1 MYSLANDDSKTI
13 VLLINDYNPEF
24 GVATE
29 KLEKHLG
36 RKLTGIVLVDRQVK
50 NDNLN
55 KPSTDARF
63 IEIICDFNEP
73 ESIVSTLEPFQD
85 KLLVVNSSSEKNQP
99 FFQQIIPHISNL
111 YVPTVMSIELS
122 THKNL
127 MREAF
132 LNYSP
137 KLTPKSV
144 ILTRKNYTDE
154 IKIFKEH
161 NYPLISK
168 PTGLAASILVKK
180 SNNYEELVT
189 NITESFAR
197 IENTYVKNRGR
208 GEPCMLVEDFIDGEM
223 FSVDV
228 YVNNEGAIWCLPPV
242 KVTTAAALGLEG
254 YYSYKRNIEHNL
266 NENGIRKLNETAKAS
281 VRALGLKNSVAHI
294 ELFKT
299 NKGWKIIEV
308 GPRAGGYRQDM
319 YWLSYGIDHAFNE
332 LLIKLGFDPTIYTQI
347 NKSSAALNIYCETE
361 GRIASICGFNEA
373 KQIKGTYRLNLH
385 AKSGD

>member
-1 MYSLANDDSKTI
+1 
-13 VLLINDYNPEF
+13 
-24 GVATE
+24 
-29 KLEKHLG
+29 
-36 RKLTGIVLVDRQVK
+36 
-50 NDNLN
+50 
-55 KPSTDARF
+55 
-63 IEIICDFNEP
+63 
-73 ESIVSTLEPFQD
+73 
-85 KLLVVNSSSEKNQP
+85 
-99 FFQQIIPHISNL
+99 
-111 YVPTVMSIELS
+111 
-122 THKNL
+122 
-127 MREAF
+127 
-132 LNYSP
+132 
-137 KLTPKSV
+137 
-144 ILTRKNYTDE
+144 
-154 IKIFKEH
+154 
-161 NYPLISK
+161 
-168 PTGLAASILVKK
+168 
-180 SNNYEELVT
+180 
-189 NITESFAR
+189 
-197 IENTYVKNRGR
+197 
-208 GEPCMLVEDFIDGEM
+208 MLVEDFIDGEM

-385 AKSGD
+385 AKSGDLAILCGNGGNYIVDGVVFGDSQAETEKIMSDIRSTVRIEVI